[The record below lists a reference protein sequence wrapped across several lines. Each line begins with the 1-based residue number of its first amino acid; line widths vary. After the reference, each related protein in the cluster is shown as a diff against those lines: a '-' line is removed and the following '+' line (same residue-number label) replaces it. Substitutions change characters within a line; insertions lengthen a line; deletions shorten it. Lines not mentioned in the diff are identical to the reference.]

1 MIATRVLAGTSTG
14 IKIMAQKDILRV
26 IIENPY
32 IDGKGI
38 KEKLGVN
45 WGVTSQ
51 VECLREKGFVSKTK
65 GRTRLSWNYNATQAG
80 IEELNHDGI

>member
-1 MIATRVLAGTSTG
+1 MIASRVLTGTSTG
-14 IKIMAQKDILRV
+14 IKIMAQEDILKV
-26 IIENPY
+26 IVANPM

-51 VECLREKGFVSKTK
+51 VERLKEKGFVTK
-65 GRTRLSWNYNATQAG
+65 HNGATRLSWCYEATPEG
-80 IEELNHDGI
+80 IKVITNGHG